1 MGSDLLAAI
10 GLALVLEGAAYAL
23 FPDAMRR
30 AAAMLFAQ
38 GESTVRIAGLGAVL
52 AGVAIVA
59 TVRLQG

>member
-30 AAAMLFAQ
+30 AAAMLFAM
-38 GESTVRIAGLGAVL
+38 GENAVRTAGLGAVL
-52 AGVAIVA
+52 IGVAIVVA
-59 TVRLQG
+59 VRMLG